1 MATDFNDIIYSSLNA
16 EVASL
21 VYSGSVTCE
30 IHTWYR
36 VPVGCI
42 TSWIAI
48 DCLHLAWPGPPYDQE
63 SPFFMTHSNTILVND
78 LGLDCRQRTGY
89 AAWLE
94 WQADSGAD

>member
-21 VYSGSVTCE
+21 VYGGSVTCE

-48 DCLHLAWPGPPYDQE
+48 NCAHLPRPGLPYDQE
-63 SPFFMTHSNTILVND
+63 SPLFMAHSNTILVDD
-78 LGLDCRQRTGY
+78 LGLNCRQGTVY
-89 AAWLE
+89 APRFSWP
-94 WQADSGAD
+94 ADTLAG